1 MGLQVIGA
9 ERDWRF
15 SGFALLTLV
24 WSVDRGGSRSGIHC
38 LQGLGFSV
46 FCVQGLGGQ
55 RFWRSGLMWGCLRND
70 NAERLRTWDEGF
82 VAGSMG

>member
-55 RFWRSGLMWGCLRND
+55 STILEKRSDVGMSQ
-70 NAERLRTWDEGF
+70 E
-82 VAGSMG
+82 